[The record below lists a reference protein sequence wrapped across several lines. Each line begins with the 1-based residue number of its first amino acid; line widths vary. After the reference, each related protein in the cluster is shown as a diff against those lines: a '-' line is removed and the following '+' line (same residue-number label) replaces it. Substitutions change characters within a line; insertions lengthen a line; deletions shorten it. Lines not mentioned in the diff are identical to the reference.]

1 MKRFVSERIKYSAK
15 MSSLQNAMKRNKTHQ
30 ERHQPEARKKLGL
43 LEKKKDYK
51 LRAKDYNEKK
61 KTLQELRKKALDKNP
76 DEFYFHM
83 INSKTVD
90 GIHREKKKDAVL
102 TDEQIALMQTQD
114 IKYIVNKR
122 TAEKHKIDK
131 LKSSLHMTNSNDKPR
146 NKHTFFVD
154 GEEEKKKFDVVKHL
168 GTHPALIG
176 RTYNRPKMDDL
187 RSGKFNLAVNEDDLS
202 EIEKRSNKSYKELQQ
217 RFDREKQLGVIQ
229 EKMVLKKVLKK
240 GKEKPVKLVK
250 PEAKDS
256 APVYLWPAER
266 KR

>member
-1 MKRFVSERIKYSAK
+1 
-15 MSSLQNAMKRNKTHQ
+15 MSSMKNAIKNTKVHR
-30 ERHQPEARKKLGL
+30 ERHQPDERKNLGL

-51 LRAKDYNEKK
+51 LRANEFNKKK

-90 GIHREKKKDAVL
+90 GVHREKQKEVKL

-114 IKYIVNKR
+114 IKYIINKR

-131 LKSSLHMTNSNDKPR
+131 LKASLQLINTSEKPK

-154 GEEEKKKFDVVKHL
+154 SESEKRNFDVAERL
-168 GTHPALIG
+168 QTHPSLLE
-176 RTYNRPKMDDL
+176 RTYNRPKMSDL
-187 RSGKFNLAVNEDDLS
+187 KSGKFNLNVDPETMT
-202 EIEKRSNKSYKELQQ
+202 EISKKSHKSYKELQQ
-217 RFDREKQLGVIQ
+217 RINREKQLGVVQ
-229 EKMVLKKVLKK
+229 RKMEIKKIMKR
-240 GKEKPVKLVK
+240 GKEKPLKMVKA
-250 PEAKDS
+250 EEKDV
-256 APVYLWPAER
+256 APVYLWPTER